1 MTNTG
6 LRRKQISQGRGQAHG
21 KVILLGEHAVVYGYP
36 AVSVPLL
43 SAVVQ
48 VQVTQTDGKDL
59 LSCAYYRG
67 KLTDAPMA
75 VMGYKRLIEKTRET
89 LPLIS
94 EGLTISVSST
104 IPPGYGLGSSA
115 AVAVAIVRGLYDFCR
130 HRLTHEQLLKL
141 VHIAETYA
149 HGNPSGVDAW
159 TTSTNRPL
167 WFIHDREPIWLSLR
181 RPLYL
186 VVAGSRAPGNT
197 HDAVQHVQ
205 DTLARRVY
213 LHPMEQLAKLTEDA
227 RWALIQGDYRRLGL
241 LMTAAQYHLER
252 LGITTDH
259 IDALIAVALASGAL
273 GAKLTGSGDGGS
285 IIALVADR
293 DDQGR
298 LAAALTRAGAVQV
311 WTPVLGEDT

>member
-1 MTNTG
+1 MTDTS
-6 LRRKQISQGRGQAHG
+6 LDRKQASTGRGQAHG

-48 VQVTQTDGKDL
+48 VQVTPTDGEDV

-67 KLTDAPMA
+67 KLTETPMA
-75 VMGYKRLIEKTRET
+75 VIGYKRLIEETRET

-94 EGLTISVSST
+94 QGLIISVSST

-115 AVAVAIVRGLYDFCR
+115 AVAVAIVRGLYDFYR
-130 HRLTHEQLLKL
+130 RRLTHEQLLKL

-149 HGNPSGVDAW
+149 HGSPSGVDAW

-167 WFIHDREPIWLSLR
+167 WFMRGREPIWLSLR

-186 VVAGSRAPGNT
+186 VVAGSRSPGNT

-205 DTLARRVY
+205 DNLARRAY
-213 LHPMEQLAKLTEDA
+213 MHPMEQLAKLTEDA
-227 RWALIQGDYRRLGL
+227 RRVLIQGDYRKLGL
-241 LMTAAQYHLER
+241 LMTAAQYHLEG

-259 IDALIAVALASGAL
+259 IDALIAVALASRAM

-285 IIALVADR
+285 IIALAAAR
-293 DDQGR
+293 DDQRR